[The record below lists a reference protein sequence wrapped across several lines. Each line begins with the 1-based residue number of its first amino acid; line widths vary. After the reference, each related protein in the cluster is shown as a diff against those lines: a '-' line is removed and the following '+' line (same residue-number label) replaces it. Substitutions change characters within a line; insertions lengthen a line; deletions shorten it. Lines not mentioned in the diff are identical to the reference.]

1 VQGLKNAKE
10 IRDLLKTVHKGDEV
24 TKITER
30 EIDLII
36 SYNRFWWLTS
46 NTNHVD

>member
-1 VQGLKNAKE
+1 MVGGVQFVEAY
-10 IRDLLKTVHKGDEV
+10 
-24 TKITER
+24 ER
-30 EIDLII
+30 KMDLII